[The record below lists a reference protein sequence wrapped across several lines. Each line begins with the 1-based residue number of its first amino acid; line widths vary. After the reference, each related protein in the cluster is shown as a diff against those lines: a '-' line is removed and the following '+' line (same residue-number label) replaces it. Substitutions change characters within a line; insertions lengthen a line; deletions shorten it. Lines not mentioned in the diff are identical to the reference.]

1 VLFTWTLMDAEQQV
15 GRMGSSRFST
25 AVNTAE
31 FTDGFSRPIS
41 APHLGSRGAKEI
53 AKSSVKQV
61 HPVLILHSLTYHPIA
76 QGRSQPVELT
86 KRTEFHGS
94 HRGSIG
100 RNDGA
105 GDLTPETWLGCRTD
119 TSMISTGQYSNR
131 SQHQ

>member
-1 VLFTWTLMDAEQQV
+1 MLFTWTLMDAEQQV

-41 APHLGSRGAKEI
+41 APQLGSLGRADRKVVNQAGP
-53 AKSSVKQV
+53 S
-61 HPVLILHSLTYHPIA
+61 LILHTLTYHPIA
-76 QGRSQPVELT
+76 QGQSQPVELT
-86 KRTEFHGS
+86 KRTEFYGS

-119 TSMISTGQYSNR
+119 TSTIST
-131 SQHQ
+131 